1 MSEEGY
7 NSAIVKV
14 EQKFL
19 DVSNRITYEKE
30 KSYAVQI
37 FQKNPYLQKATYNS
51 VVSAMVNVANIGLT
65 LNPALKLAYLVP
77 RYNGATRCLEVCL
90 EPSYQ
95 GLVKLITDTGSAR
108 SVYCHIVY
116 EGDEFNLSLGT
127 SQEIKHEPKF
137 PRGKDIKAVYA
148 VAILADGSKQ
158 IEIMDL
164 AEVNNIRSRS
174 ESYKNWE
181 KDNKKRCV
189 WIQDY
194 GEMCRKTVIR
204 RLCKYLPKTEQW
216 NKLSEAIKL
225 DESDYTVQAWQLDKI
240 DSLIVTAAIPQQNKD
255 VIEREMNS
263 YNFDEANICI
273 SHLKDT
279 QIDPVLSGNNYDAKD
294 IKETIKKLD
303 N

>member
-7 NSAIVKV
+7 SNAIVKV

-51 VVSAMVNVANIGLT
+51 VVNAMVNVANIGLT

-77 RYNGATRCLEVCL
+77 RYNGQTRSLEVCL

-127 SQEIKHEPKF
+127 NQEIEHKPKF
-137 PRGKDIKAVYA
+137 PRGTDIKAVYA
-148 VAILADGSKQ
+148 IAVLADSSKQ
-158 IEIMDL
+158 IEVMDIN
-164 AEVNNIRSRS
+164 EVNNIRSRS
-174 ESYKNWE
+174 ESYKQWE
-181 KDNKKRCV
+181 KDNKKRGV

-225 DESDYTVQAWQLDKI
+225 DESDYTNQPWQMDKI
-240 DSLIVTAAIPQQNKD
+240 EMLIRTAAIPPQNKEL
-255 VIEREMNS
+255 IEREM
-263 YNFDEANICI
+263 YQYTFDEANLCI
-273 SHLKDT
+273 NHLNDS
-279 QIDPVLSGNNYDAKD
+279 QVDPISAGNNYGAGD
-294 IKETIKKLD
+294 ITKKLKTET
-303 N
+303 